1 VRPRVAA
8 ALVVLA
14 AVVVA
19 LSLPGN
25 AAAGPLPWCGS
36 GEPTTD
42 QPDAVSAFEWHAI
55 YAIPSGGPD
64 RFGYFAPR
72 IVGDVAAMSDWW
84 LGQDS
89 TRRPRFDLLQA
100 PGCASDYERV
110 DISVAHLAHANG
122 DESYN
127 QIVADL
133 EADGFDSPDKGYL
146 VYYDGSLHVGEEF
159 GVCGQGATADPEWAF
174 SIVYLQTCG
183 MESDDATRAVVA
195 THEMTHGM
203 GAVPGEAPHA
213 CNGGHVCDSPNDLMK
228 AVLADGD
235 SLANLQLDVGRD
247 DYYGH
252 TGSWWDVRDSGLLYD
267 LDVTLP
273 PAPALV
279 ATATSDGLAVTM
291 SWDTKPENNDVDLR
305 IYDEDGTFQQ
315 ETQDPAIVT
324 TASIGQVLT
333 WVLRTVDDGG
343 FLGPATT
350 LRFKVGYGIVDAS
363 GKLTKDTVRPGQ
375 VRAVHAAKSG
385 KRVVLSWPRVPDP
398 IGLRGYRVSF
408 AGAAPVVV
416 KATSVSLPAALVRG
430 KVVTVAAVDEA
441 GNRGD
446 PGTVRVSP

>member
-1 VRPRVAA
+1 MRLRAAA

-14 AVVVA
+14 AAVVA

-25 AAAGPLPWCGS
+25 AAAGPLPWCGA
-36 GEPTTD
+36 GEPATD

-55 YAIPSGGPD
+55 YAIPSGAPD
-64 RFGYFAPR
+64 RFGFFAPR

-84 LGQDS
+84 VGQDS
-89 TRRPRFDLLQA
+89 TRKPRFDLLQA

-110 DISVAHLAHANG
+110 DISVAHLAHANA

-133 EADGFDSPDKGYL
+133 EADGFDSPDKGYV

-183 MESDDATRAVVA
+183 METDDATRAVVA

-203 GAVPGEAPHA
+203 GAVPDEAPHS
-213 CNGGHVCDSPNDLMK
+213 CNGGHVCDSPDDLMK
-228 AVLADGD
+228 ATLADGD
-235 SLANLQLDVGRD
+235 SLGNLRLDVGRD

-252 TGSWWDVRDSGLLYD
+252 TGSWWDVRNSGLLYD

-273 PAPALV
+273 PAPAVV
-279 ATATSDGLAVTM
+279 ATATSDGLDVTM
-291 SWDTKPENNDVDLR
+291 SWDTKPENNNVDLR

-315 ETQDPAIVT
+315 ETQDPAVVT
-324 TASIGQVLT
+324 TGSIGQVLT

-363 GKLTKDTVRPGQ
+363 GKLTKDTVPPAQ
-375 VRAVHAAKSG
+375 VRALRARKVG
-385 KRVVLSWPRVPDP
+385 QRVVVSWARVPDP

-408 AGAAPVVV
+408 AGAAPILVTT
-416 KATSVSLPAALVRG
+416 TSVSLPAARVRG
-430 KVVTVAAVDEA
+430 KTVVVAAVDEA

-446 PGTVRVSP
+446 GADVRVPG